1 MRNFY
6 FILLIILVQGCVS
19 GPDISFD
26 CIIDCNTDDI
36 AENSPDYVGSVS
48 YLPLDADGDAVF
60 RNIDKISFENG
71 LIYIADYKSGKII
84 VYTTEGDIDFVLDR
98 KGRGP
103 GEYLDI
109 KSFTVDSDCLY
120 ILDNFNRKI
129 FVYDNTDGTFIRS
142 ADIGFVAWDMEVFD
156 NGDFAF
162 AFSPMNGGHLNSGQ
176 PRGRILITD
185 DEFRIK
191 ESLLEYRSGEYD
203 LIGQLRYFSTYGEKL
218 LYSSI
223 CFDGFIVFD
232 REVPENREYVG
243 LRFPRPIPKSSRLD
257 EGVLDRNYNYLAD
270 VPILC
275 DDYVMTT
282 INDKSG
288 YISNYMYNSA
298 AGTWSE
304 NPEGGCKDYIYFP
317 IASFDGSFVSLID
330 AESVY
335 DELIA
340 TGFTRA
346 DEVTEKHLRQ
356 GNPVL
361 LFYKMKI

>member
-6 FILLIILVQGCVS
+6 FTLLIILVQGCVS

-26 CIIDCNTDDI
+26 CTIDCNTDDI

-84 VYTTEGDIDFVLDR
+84 AYTLKGDIDFVLDR

-109 KSFTVDSDCLY
+109 KSFTVDSDCMY

-129 FVYDNTDGTFIRS
+129 FVYDSTDGTFIRS

-191 ESLLEYRSGEYD
+191 ESLLEYRSGESD
-203 LIGQLRYFSTYGEKL
+203 LIGQSRYFSIYGEKL

-223 CFDGFIVFD
+223 CFDGFMIFD
-232 REVPENREYVG
+232 RGNPENRKYVE
-243 LRFPRPIPKSSRLD
+243 LRFSRPIPKSSRQD
-257 EGVLDRNYNYLAD
+257 ENVLDKNYNYLAD

-298 AGTWSE
+298 TGTWSE
-304 NPEGGCKDYIYFP
+304 NPEGGCRNYIYFP
-317 IASFDGSFVSLID
+317 ISSYDGSFVSLID

-346 DEVTEKHLRQ
+346 DEVVEEHLRQ